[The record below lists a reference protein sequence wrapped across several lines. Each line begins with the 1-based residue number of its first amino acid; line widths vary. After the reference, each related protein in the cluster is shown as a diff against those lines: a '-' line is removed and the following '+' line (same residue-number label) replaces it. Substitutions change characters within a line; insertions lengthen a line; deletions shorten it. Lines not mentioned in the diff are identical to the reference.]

1 MNNTGDDRRVR
12 KTKKALRQGLVAL
25 LAQKN
30 LKDISVRELTD
41 AVDLHRGTFYVHY
54 RDIYELYDRMWQE
67 MIEEI
72 REIFRQ
78 YPAEELSGKPAPLF
92 RAIMEYAW
100 DNQDLCQMFFGP
112 NVDQA
117 LARELTHLVEEKIQT
132 DWAVLFPGTMLAR
145 EEYLRAYVVEG
156 CMGMVRRWV
165 DTGMQESPRQMA
177 ELLELV
183 ITACSKLSVPG
194 EGR

>member
-67 MIEEI
+67 RIEEI
-72 REIFRQ
+72 REIFR
-78 YPAEELSGKPAPLF
+78 
-92 RAIMEYAW
+92 
-100 DNQDLCQMFFGP
+100 
-112 NVDQA
+112 
-117 LARELTHLVEEKIQT
+117 
-132 DWAVLFPGTMLAR
+132 
-145 EEYLRAYVVEG
+145 
-156 CMGMVRRWV
+156 
-165 DTGMQESPRQMA
+165 
-177 ELLELV
+177 
-183 ITACSKLSVPG
+183 
-194 EGR
+194 